1 MIYPK
6 RPKVNSSL
14 PKILR
19 GVLLVNKPPGIS
31 SYDCIRKIKPLIP
44 KVKVG
49 HTGTLDPKAQ
59 GLLIILLGD
68 ATKIAQYLSA
78 DDKEYIAKIRLGLDT
93 DTDDITGKIIR
104 ESACEH
110 IDKEEVLRVIN
121 SLVGIKIQTP
131 PRFSALKYKGERMYD
146 LARKGIDFT
155 PQARQI
161 EINHIELLNVNLP
174 YLTIKTTVSK
184 GTYIRAIAR
193 DIGKLL
199 GCGGCLAELTRI
211 RIGKFK
217 IEDAIDLESINYDLI
232 EKAILP
238 LNVALSHIPAVVV
251 SDTIIAKALNGQPLD
266 LTQINNGKLESHLI
280 RIVDKQNQ
288 VLIMGKR
295 KDKKV
300 LPDRLIYADI
310 SY

>member
-6 RPKVNSSL
+6 RPKVNSSFS
-14 PKILR
+14 KILR
-19 GVLLVNKPPGIS
+19 GVLLVNKPSGIS

-49 HTGTLDPKAQ
+49 HTGTLDPMAQ

-78 DDKEYIAKIRLGLDT
+78 DDKEYIAKIRVGLDT

-104 ESACEH
+104 ERSCEH

-121 SLVGIKIQTP
+121 SLVGIKTQTP

-146 LARKGIDFT
+146 LARKGIEFM
-155 PQARQI
+155 PQKRQI
-161 EINHIELLNVNLP
+161 DIKHIELLNFNLP

-193 DIGKLL
+193 DIGEFL
-199 GCGGCLAELTRI
+199 GCGGCLAELIRI

-217 IEDAIDLESINYDLI
+217 IEDAIDLECISYGLI
-232 EKAILP
+232 EKALLP
-238 LNVALSHIPAVVV
+238 LNEALSHIPAVVV

-280 RIVDKQNQ
+280 KIVDKQNQ
-288 VLIMGKR
+288 VLIMGKC

-300 LPDRLIYADI
+300 FPDRLIYADI